1 MRLFRSDSVRLA
13 TFYTAAFALA
23 VIVLG
28 AVALVAA
35 RSALK
40 HQLDVRIQSEA
51 LALAQEYRT
60 EGMQGVL
67 DAVEERDRTPG
78 ALDYGL
84 LDPGGRML
92 AGRLSGATQPGWS
105 TLWVP
110 ARREQLRVLTMA
122 LPGGHRLIVGETLQ
136 EVSALDGVLLGA
148 FGFAFLGV
156 LVLGV
161 ASGFALSREVQRRFS
176 EMSGAAQA
184 IIDGDLGRRIPL
196 RGAGDDLDALGATF
210 NRMLDRISALM
221 DSLRQVSNDIAH
233 DMRTPLTRLRQRLE
247 AGLQGGDARTQSV
260 AIEAALTDLDA
271 ILDTFAALLR
281 IAQIE
286 AGTRRAGFR
295 SVDLSALVA
304 TVAEAFGPSA
314 EEGGR
319 TLSAQTGESVVID
332 GDAELLTQALVNML
346 ENALR
351 HTPPGVRVQVGAGR
365 NERGPFLAVRDDGPG
380 VPADELPRLFDRFFR
395 LERSRSTPGNGLG
408 LALVAAVARL
418 HDARAELSDAGPGLE
433 ARIVFPRERSPTLA
447 NPNVRAM
454 HDAGQTL

>member
-13 TFYTAAFALA
+13 TLYTTVFSLA

-28 AVALVAA
+28 AVALLAA

-40 HQLDVRIQSEA
+40 HQLDARIQAEA

-60 EGMQGVL
+60 EGIKGVL

-84 LDPGGRML
+84 LGEDGRPL
-92 AGRLSGATQPGWS
+92 AGRLSGVSRPGWA
-105 TLWVP
+105 TLRIP
-110 ARREQLRVLTMA
+110 GHSDELRILSITM
-122 LPGGHRLIVGETLQ
+122 PGGRRLIVGESLQ
-136 EVSALDGVLLGA
+136 QVSVLDGVLVGA

-233 DMRTPLTRLRQRLE
+233 DLRTPLTRLKQRLE
-247 AGLQGGDARTQSV
+247 ASLSAGGAEAQTM
-260 AIEAALTDLDA
+260 AIEAALADLGA

-295 SVDLSALVA
+295 SVDLSALVT

-314 EEGGR
+314 EEGRR
-319 TLSAQTGESVVID
+319 TLSAEPAASAVVD
-332 GDAELLTQALVNML
+332 GDAELLTQALVNMV

-351 HTPPGVRVQVGAGR
+351 HTPPGSHIRVGAGR
-365 NERGPFLAVRDDGPG
+365 DERGAFLIVRDDGPG
-380 VPADELPRLFDRFFR
+380 APADELPRLFDRFYR
-395 LERSRSTPGNGLG
+395 LERSRSTPGSGLG

-418 HDARAELSDAGPGLE
+418 HDARAELRDAEPGLE
-433 ARIVFPRERSPTLA
+433 VRIIFAQERPRTLA
-447 NPNVRAM
+447 IPNAGVMR
-454 HDAGQTL
+454 DAGYSR

>member
-1 MRLFRSDSVRLA
+1 MRVIRSDSVRLA
-13 TFYTAAFALA
+13 TLYTAVFGLA

-28 AVALVAA
+28 AVALLAA

-40 HQLDVRIQSEA
+40 HQLDARIQAEA
-51 LALAQEYRT
+51 LALAQEYQT
-60 EGMQGVL
+60 EGMHGVL

-84 LDPGGRML
+84 RGPDGRLL
-92 AGRLSGATQPGWS
+92 AGRLSGVTQPGWS
-105 TLWVP
+105 TLRIP
-110 ARREQLRVLTMA
+110 GRPEAFRALTMVM
-122 LPGGHRLIVGETLQ
+122 PGGRRLVVGETLQ
-136 EVSALDGVLLGA
+136 RVSVLDGVLLST

-233 DMRTPLTRLRQRLE
+233 DLRTPLTRLRQRLE
-247 AGLQGGDARTQSV
+247 ASLRVGGAEAQTA
-260 AIEAALTDLDA
+260 AIEAALADLDA
-271 ILDTFAALLR
+271 TLDTFAALLR

-295 SVDLSALVA
+295 SVDLSALA
-304 TVAEAFGPSA
+304 GTVAEAFGPSA
-314 EEGGR
+314 EEGRR
-319 TLSAQTGESVVID
+319 TLSAEAAGSVVVD
-332 GDAELLTQALVNML
+332 GDAELLTQALVNMV

-351 HTPPGVRVQVGAGR
+351 HTPPGAHVRIGAGR
-365 NERGPFLAVRDDGPG
+365 DEHGPFLAVRDDGPG
-380 VPADELPRLFDRFFR
+380 APAAELPRLFDRFYR
-395 LERSRSTPGNGLG
+395 LERSRSTPGSGLG

-418 HDARAELSDAGPGLE
+418 HDARAELGDAAPGLE
-433 ARIVFPRERSPTLA
+433 ARIIFPRERS
-447 NPNVRAM
+447 
-454 HDAGQTL
+454 

>member
-13 TFYTAAFALA
+13 TLYTAAFAVA

-28 AVALVAA
+28 GVALLAA

-40 HQLDVRIQSEA
+40 HQLDVRIQAEA

-67 DAVEERDRTPG
+67 DAVKERDRTPG

-84 LDPGGRML
+84 LGPDGHAL
-92 AGRLSGATQPGWS
+92 AGRLSGATAPGWS
-105 TLWVP
+105 TLRVP
-110 ARREQLRVLTMA
+110 GRPEQLRLLTMPM
-122 LPGGHRLIVGETLQ
+122 PGGRRLIVGESLQQVTTLD
-136 EVSALDGVLLGA
+136 AGLLGA
-148 FGFAFLGV
+148 FGLAFLGV

-184 IIDGDLGRRIPL
+184 IIDGDLGRRIPI

-233 DMRTPLTRLRQRLE
+233 DLRTPLTRLRQRLE
-247 AGLQGGDARTQSV
+247 ASLRESAPGARTR
-260 AIEAALTDLDA
+260 AIEAALVDLDA
-271 ILDTFAALLR
+271 ILETFAALLR

-286 AGTRRAGFR
+286 AGTRRAGFGP
-295 SVDLSALVA
+295 VDLAALVA

-314 EEGGR
+314 EEGRR
-319 TLSAQTGESVVID
+319 TLTADTAGGVIID
-332 GDAELLTQALVNML
+332 GDAELLTQALVNMV

-351 HTPPGVRVQVGAGR
+351 HSRPGAQVTVGAGR
-365 NERGPFLAVRDDGPG
+365 GERGAFLMVRDDGPG
-380 VPADELPRLFDRFFR
+380 VPADERPRLFDRFYR

-418 HDARAELSDAGPGLE
+418 HDARAELSDALPGLE
-433 ARIVFPRERSPTLA
+433 VRIVFAR
-447 NPNVRAM
+447 
-454 HDAGQTL
+454 

>member
-1 MRLFRSDSVRLA
+1 MRLFRTDSARLA
-13 TFYTAAFALA
+13 TLYTAVFAVA

-28 AVALVAA
+28 AVALLAA

-40 HQLDVRIQSEA
+40 HQLDVRIQAEA
-51 LALAQEYRT
+51 LALAQEYQT
-60 EGMQGVL
+60 EGMKGVL

-84 LDPGGRML
+84 LGPDGRPL
-92 AGRLSGATQPGWS
+92 AGRLSGATRPGWS
-105 TLWVP
+105 ILRIP
-110 ARREQLRVLTMA
+110 GHPEELRVLTMA
-122 LPGGHRLIVGETLQ
+122 MPGGRRLIVGETLQ
-136 EVSALDGVLLGA
+136 QVSALDGDLLGA

-161 ASGFALSREVQRRFS
+161 VSGFALSRELQRRFS

-184 IIDGDLGRRIPL
+184 IIDGDLARRIPL

-233 DMRTPLTRLRQRLE
+233 DLRTPLTRLRQRLE
-247 AGLQGGDARTQSV
+247 ASLQVDGAEAQTV
-260 AIEAALTDLDA
+260 AIEAALADLDA

-286 AGTRRAGFR
+286 AGTRRARFQ

-314 EEGGR
+314 EEGR
-319 TLSAQTGESVVID
+319 RSLSAEAAGSVIVD
-332 GDAELLTQALVNML
+332 GDAELLTQALVNMV

-351 HTPPGVRVQVGAGR
+351 HTPPGAHVQVGAGLD
-365 NERGPFLAVRDDGPG
+365 ERGAFVVVRDDGPG
-380 VPADELPRLFDRFFR
+380 APTEEMPRLFDRFYR

-418 HDARAELSDAGPGLE
+418 HDARAELGDAGPGLE
-433 ARIVFPRERSPTLA
+433 VRIIFPRERS
-447 NPNVRAM
+447 
-454 HDAGQTL
+454 

>member
-1 MRLFRSDSVRLA
+1 MRRIRSDSVRLA
-13 TFYTAAFALA
+13 TFYTAVFGLA

-28 AVALVAA
+28 AVALLAA

-40 HQLDVRIQSEA
+40 HQLDARIQAEA
-51 LALAQEYRT
+51 LALAQEYQT
-60 EGMQGVL
+60 EGMKGVL

-84 LDPGGRML
+84 LGPDGHPL
-92 AGRLSGATQPGWS
+92 AGRLSGVTRPGWS
-105 TLWVP
+105 TVRIP
-110 ARREQLRVLTMA
+110 GHPEEFRALTMA
-122 LPGGHRLIVGETLQ
+122 MPGGRRLIVGETLQ
-136 EVSALDGVLLGA
+136 RVSVLDGVLLST

-233 DMRTPLTRLRQRLE
+233 DLRTPLTRLRQRLE
-247 AGLQGGDARTQSV
+247 ASLQVGGAEAQTA
-260 AIEAALTDLDA
+260 AIEAALADLDA
-271 ILDTFAALLR
+271 TLDTFAALLR

-295 SVDLSALVA
+295 SVDLSALA
-304 TVAEAFGPSA
+304 GTVAEAFGPSA
-314 EEGGR
+314 EEGRR
-319 TLSAQTGESVVID
+319 TLSAEAAGSVVVD
-332 GDAELLTQALVNML
+332 GDAELLTQALVNMV

-351 HTPPGVRVQVGAGR
+351 HTPPGAHVRIGAGR
-365 NERGPFLAVRDDGPG
+365 DERGPFLAVRDDGPG
-380 VPADELPRLFDRFFR
+380 APAGELPRLFDRFYR
-395 LERSRSTPGNGLG
+395 LERSRSTPGSGLG

-418 HDARAELSDAGPGLE
+418 HDARAELGDAAPGLD
-433 ARIVFPRERSPTLA
+433 ARIIFPRERS
-447 NPNVRAM
+447 
-454 HDAGQTL
+454 

>member
-1 MRLFRSDSVRLA
+1 MRRVRSDSVRLA
-13 TFYTAAFALA
+13 TLYTTVFGLA

-28 AVALVAA
+28 AVALLAA

-40 HQLDVRIQSEA
+40 HQLDARIQAEA
-51 LALAQEYRT
+51 LALAQEDRT

-67 DAVEERDRTPG
+67 DAVQERDRTPG
-78 ALDYGL
+78 ALDYGFL
-84 LDPGGRML
+84 GPDGRLL
-92 AGRLSGATQPGWS
+92 AGRLSSATRPGWS
-105 TLWVP
+105 TLHIP
-110 ARREQLRVLTMA
+110 GRPEELRVLTMA
-122 LPGGHRLIVGETLQ
+122 MPGGRRLIVGETLQ
-136 EVSALDGVLLGA
+136 QVSVLDGVLLGA

-233 DMRTPLTRLRQRLE
+233 DLRTPLTRLRQRLE
-247 AGLQGGDARTQSV
+247 ASLQTGDAEVRTV
-260 AIEAALTDLDA
+260 AIEAALADLDA
-271 ILDTFAALLR
+271 ILGTFAALLR

-286 AGTRRAGFR
+286 AGTRRARFQ
-295 SVDLSALVA
+295 SVDLTALVA

-314 EEGGR
+314 EEGRR
-319 TLSAQTGESVVID
+319 TLSAESAGSVVVD
-332 GDAELLTQALVNML
+332 GDAELLTQALVNMV

-351 HTPPGVRVQVGAGR
+351 HTPPGARVQMVAGR
-365 NERGPFLAVRDDGPG
+365 DDRGPFLVVRDNGPG
-380 VPADELPRLFDRFFR
+380 APAEELPHLFDRFYR
-395 LERSRSTPGNGLG
+395 LERSRSTPGSGLG

-433 ARIVFPRERSPTLA
+433 AWIIFPRERASTLA
-447 NPNVRAM
+447 IPNVRAM
-454 HDAGQTL
+454 GGAGHRP